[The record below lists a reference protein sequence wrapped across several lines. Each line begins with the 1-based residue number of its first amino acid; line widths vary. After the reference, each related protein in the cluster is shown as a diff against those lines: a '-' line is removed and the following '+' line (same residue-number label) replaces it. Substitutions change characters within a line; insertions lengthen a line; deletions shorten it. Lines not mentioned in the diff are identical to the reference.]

1 MLRCTRFACAAVLLE
16 LFAAGDSRAQ
26 GRAISITEA
35 LTIAARSHPDILA
48 AQSDLA
54 ISRGDVVSARA
65 WLNPELT
72 VFSGPATNRDTSLT
86 TGQFT
91 LAQTVEL
98 GGKRGARVTAARRRA
113 DAADARL
120 ERQRSLVSLNVQRAF
135 RLALIA
141 RTRVSV
147 ALDADS
153 VGAALARAADE
164 RLQLGAGTQLEVN
177 VAAAAAARDRR
188 ARLVAEQGLTRALFD
203 LHAAIGLPPADSI
216 VPSGVPPDPVL
227 PTATEDALVQV
238 ALRRSDLI
246 ALEHEREAAE
256 RDLALA
262 RALTWPD
269 PTVGVGGG
277 RAEDF
282 RVRLLTL
289 TLPLPLWNRGSG
301 ARASATAALDQTST
315 RLLAAQRSAEREVRV
330 AYRAL
335 ERALESTRAF
345 DVQVVERLRENL
357 DLANES
363 FQSGKISLFAYTTLR
378 RDLVAARLDYLDALA
393 DVAEREYALAVA
405 TGESRGGSR

>member
-1 MLRCTRFACAAVLLE
+1 MLRCTLIACALVLFE
-16 LFAAGDSRAQ
+16 LFAAGEIRAQ
-26 GRAISITEA
+26 ARPITLTEA
-35 LTIAARSHPDILA
+35 LAIAARTHPDILT

-54 ISRGDVVSARA
+54 SARGDIVSARA

-72 VFSGPATNRDTSLT
+72 VFTGPASNRDTSLT
-86 TGQFT
+86 TGQFSF
-91 LAQTVEL
+91 AQTVEL
-98 GGKRGARVTAARRRA
+98 GGKRGARTSAARGRA

-120 ERQRSLVSLNVQRAF
+120 ERQRSLVALNVQRAF

-141 RTRVSV
+141 RTRVDV

-188 ARLVAEQGLTRALFD
+188 ARLVAEQGLTRALFE
-203 LHAAIGLPPADSI
+203 LHAAVGLPSAGSV
-216 VPSGVPPDPVL
+216 VPSGTPPEPVL
-227 PTATEDALVQV
+227 PGVTEDSLVRL
-238 ALRRSDLI
+238 AFGRSDLV
-246 ALEHEREAAE
+246 ALERDREAAE
-256 RDLALA
+256 RDLSFA
-262 RALTWPD
+262 RALAWPD
-269 PTVGVGGG
+269 PTLGVGGG

-282 RVRLLTL
+282 RVRLLTV

-301 ARASATAALDQTST
+301 ARASATAALQRSTT
-315 RLLAAQRSAEREVRV
+315 RLLAAQRGAEREVRV

-335 ERALESTRAF
+335 GRAIESTRAF
-345 DVQVVERLRENL
+345 DAQVVERLRENL

-405 TGESRGGSR
+405 TGERLGGLR

>member
-1 MLRCTRFACAAVLLE
+1 MLRCTRIACAAVLLE
-16 LFAAGDSRAQ
+16 LFAAGESRAQ
-26 GRAISITEA
+26 GRAITITEA
-35 LTIAARSHPDILA
+35 LAIAARTHPDILS
-48 AQSDLA
+48 AQSDLGVA
-54 ISRGDVVSARA
+54 RGDIVSARA

-72 VFSGPATNRDTSLT
+72 VFTGPATSRDTSLT
-86 TGQFT
+86 TGQFS
-91 LAQTVEL
+91 LAQTLEL
-98 GGKRGARVTAARRRA
+98 GGKRSARTSAARRRA

-120 ERQRSLVSLNVQRAF
+120 ERQRNLVALNVQRAF

-141 RTRVSV
+141 RTRVDV
-147 ALDADS
+147 ALGADS

-203 LHAAIGLPPADSI
+203 LHAAVGLPPGDSV
-216 VPSGVPPDPVL
+216 VPSGVPSVPVL
-227 PTATEDALVQV
+227 PAVGEDSLVRV
-238 ALRRSDLI
+238 ALRRSDLV

-256 RDLALA
+256 RDLAFAHALA
-262 RALTWPD
+262 WPD

-282 RVRLLTL
+282 RVRLVTV

-301 ARASATAALDQTST
+301 ARASASAALERSAT

-330 AYRAL
+330 AHRAL
-335 ERALESTRAF
+335 EGALESTRAF
-345 DVQVVERLRENL
+345 DAQVVERLRENL

-405 TGESRGGSR
+405 TGESRGGFR